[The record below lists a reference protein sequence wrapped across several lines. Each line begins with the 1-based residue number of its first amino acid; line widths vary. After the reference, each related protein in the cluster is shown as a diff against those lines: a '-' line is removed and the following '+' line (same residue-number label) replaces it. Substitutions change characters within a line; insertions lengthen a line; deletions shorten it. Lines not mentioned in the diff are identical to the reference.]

1 MQVSTD
7 TVVDVAFIDSS
18 LKNVGTVNKRRP
30 TVDEVGVKTVT
41 GSVTVRPYP
50 SGVGTVVVG
59 ETLGL
64 EDKFVKERDKVNRV
78 GSRTITTVDTSRWP
92 GHVTS
97 MIIGIEID
105 SIPTVW
111 EVDLSSD
118 TLRTL
123 VVREER
129 VSLVPIRV
137 SSVGTRKL
145 ETDIGNGLVV
155 GVASV
160 EVPSVSNTRKHP
172 KTVGESVDLLVLV
185 SGTREVVG
193 VHVVDGD
200 HRVRLVGRVVVVELG
215 DPVVRLVLLDERG
228 RTFTGSHRLVR
239 DRLGKSGTTS
249 NRVHMSRD
257 RSWVHDTAGQPDTIV
272 TRGGGSRIQSGRL
285 EDLLL
290 HDEESIGGSQEWQQ
304 GQ

>member
-1 MQVSTD
+1 LTSIGGLAIEQRSKRRTILQVSTD

-41 GSVTVRPYP
+41 GSVTVRPDP
-50 SGVGTVVVG
+50 SRVGTVVVG

-64 EDKFVKERDKVNRV
+64 EDEFVKERDKVNRV

-97 MIIGIEID
+97 MIIGIEVN
-105 SIPTVW
+105 SIPTVG

-215 DPVVRLVLLDERG
+215 DPVV
-228 RTFTGSHRLVR
+228 
-239 DRLGKSGTTS
+239 
-249 NRVHMSRD
+249 
-257 RSWVHDTAGQPDTIV
+257 
-272 TRGGGSRIQSGRL
+272 
-285 EDLLL
+285 
-290 HDEESIGGSQEWQQ
+290 
-304 GQ
+304 